1 MSMVWFGF
9 LTARQFAFGRFRL
22 QGETLDQQMRREQ
35 ADREKAELAGTI
47 PVGSLP
53 TEEHSELDLD

>member
-1 MSMVWFGF
+1 
-9 LTARQFAFGRFRL
+9 
-22 QGETLDQQMRREQ
+22 MRREQ